1 MTYRLTLIQL
11 DCVLAA
17 MGNSL
22 WVQVSISKN
31 SLGGKGE
38 MQKMQTKFVSG
49 CFKTAKL
56 CLAFAGMLLVAT
68 QYAYAQGQLNIYNWG
83 DYINPEVLT
92 RFTEETGINVSLDTY
107 GTNEEMLAKIQT
119 GATGYD
125 IVFPSVHMRDIM
137 QKLDLLHDAKVNTLK
152 GFENIDPA
160 NKISKVDPES
170 SYCLPYAWGAV
181 GVFYN
186 KAEAGEIKSWDD
198 FFALPNKGK
207 KITMLD
213 DLRETI
219 GVALIKNGHSVNT
232 TDSDALKQAE
242 AWLLERK
249 DKISA
254 FTYDIVSLVQ
264 AGDIAAAHWYVG
276 ATLYT
281 LEEPDKL
288 GFVIPQEGA
297 TMYQEDICVLKDA
310 PNKDSAIRFLEFY
323 MQPEIAA
330 LNTLQQVNGTANVPA
345 RDLLPPELKANPNTN
360 PPPEVV
366 AKLQIFEDLGK
377 DLRKYDRVWT
387 KVRTAQ

>member
-1 MTYRLTLIQL
+1 MIVKVPTTFFRR
-11 DCVLAA
+11 C
-17 MGNSL
+17 
-22 WVQVSISKN
+22 
-31 SLGGKGE
+31 
-38 MQKMQTKFVSG
+38 
-49 CFKTAKL
+49 KTATT
-56 CLAFAGMLLVAT
+56 LLIALT
-68 QYAYAQGQLNIYNWG
+68 GGLIGFSQSGHAEGELNIYNWG

-92 RFTEETGINVSLDTY
+92 RFTEETGIKVSLDTY
-107 GTNEEMLAKIQT
+107 GTNEEMLAKIQA
-119 GATGYD
+119 GADGYD

-137 QKLDLLHDAKVNTLK
+137 QKLGLLHDAKVNTLK
-152 GFENIDPA
+152 GFENIDP
-160 NKISKVDPES
+160 NNMRSKIDPDS

-186 KAEAGEIKSWDD
+186 KAEAGEIKTWDD
-198 FFALPNKGK
+198 FFALPDNGK

-232 TDSDALKQAE
+232 GDGDALKQAE

-254 FTYDIVSLVQ
+254 FSYDIVSLVQ

-288 GFVIPQEGA
+288 GFVIPEEGA
-297 TMYQEDICVLKDA
+297 TMYQEDICVLKEA
-310 PNKDSAIRFLEFY
+310 PNKDSAIAFLEFY

-330 LNTLQQVNGTANVPA
+330 LNTLQQVNGTANMPA
-345 RDLLPPELKANPNTN
+345 RDLLPDNLKSNPNTN
-360 PPPEVV
+360 PSPEVV
-366 AKLQIFEDLGK
+366 SKLQIFEDLGK
-377 DLRKYDRVWT
+377 DLKKYNRVWT

>member
-1 MTYRLTLIQL
+1 MRRFEHL
-11 DCVLAA
+11 
-17 MGNSL
+17 S
-22 WVQVSISKN
+22 
-31 SLGGKGE
+31 
-38 MQKMQTKFVSG
+38 
-49 CFKTAKL
+49 
-56 CLAFAGMLLVAT
+56 CLRHCTIVAT
-68 QYAYAQGQLNIYNWG
+68 AVAAISAGAAALSAPAAAEGQLNIYNWG
-83 DYINPEVLT
+83 DYINPDVLT
-92 RFTEETGINVSLDTY
+92 RFTKDTGIEVTLDTY
-107 GTNEEMLAKIQT
+107 GTNEEMLAKIQA

-160 NKISKVDPES
+160 NKRSLVDPES

-181 GVFYN
+181 GIFYN
-186 KAEAGEIKSWDD
+186 KAEAGEIKTWDD
-198 FFALPNKGK
+198 FFALPDKGK

-232 TDSDALKQAE
+232 TDGEALKQAE

-254 FTYDIVSLVQ
+254 FSYDIVSLVQ
-264 AGDIAAAHWYVG
+264 SGDIAAAHWYVG

-281 LEEPDKL
+281 LQEPDKV
-288 GFVIPQEGA
+288 GFVIPEEGA
-297 TMYQEDICVLKDA
+297 TMYQEDICVLKTA
-310 PNKDSAIRFLEFY
+310 PNKESAVRFMEFY

-330 LNTLQQVNGTANVPA
+330 LNTVQQVNGTANMPA
-345 RDLLPPELKANPNTN
+345 RDLLSPELKANPNTN
-360 PPPEVV
+360 PPPEVI
-366 AKLQIFEDLGK
+366 AKLQIFDDLGE
-377 DLRKYDRVWT
+377 DLRKYNRVWT

>member
-1 MTYRLTLIQL
+1 MNTVVANRFLSRRNFTARLLSAVT
-11 DCVLAA
+11 
-17 MGNSL
+17 
-22 WVQVSISKN
+22 
-31 SLGGKGE
+31 GG
-38 MQKMQTKFVSG
+38 
-49 CFKTAKL
+49 L
-56 CLAFAGMLLVAT
+56 LAFSQG
-68 QYAYAQGQLNIYNWG
+68 AYAEGKLNIYNWG

-92 RFTEETGINVSLDTY
+92 KFTEDTGIEVSLDTY

-152 GFENIDPA
+152 GFENIDPD
-160 NKISKVDPES
+160 NKRSKVDPDS

-186 KAEAGEIKSWDD
+186 KAEAGDIKTWDD
-198 FFALPNKGK
+198 FFALPDKGK

-232 TDSDALKQAE
+232 GDTAALKQAE

-249 DKISA
+249 DKVSA
-254 FTYDIVSLVQ
+254 FSYDIVSLVQ
-264 AGDIAAAHWYVG
+264 SGDIAAAHWYVG

-288 GFVIPQEGA
+288 GFVIPEEGA

-310 PNKDSAIRFLEFY
+310 PNKDSAIKFLEFY
-323 MQPEIAA
+323 MQPEVAA
-330 LNTLQQVNGTANVPA
+330 LNTLQQVNGTANKPA
-345 RDLLPPELKANPNTN
+345 RDMLPDNLKENPNTN
-360 PPPEVV
+360 PSAEVI

-377 DLRKYDRVWT
+377 DLKKYNRVWT

>member
-1 MTYRLTLIQL
+1 MF
-11 DCVLAA
+11 
-17 MGNSL
+17 
-22 WVQVSISKN
+22 
-31 SLGGKGE
+31 
-38 MQKMQTKFVSG
+38 TKYI
-49 CFKTAKL
+49 AKL
-56 CLAFAGMLLVAT
+56 MRGCVKASALTVAVAWGGLVLPGNAH
-68 QYAYAQGQLNIYNWG
+68 AEGKLNIYNWG
-83 DYINPEVLT
+83 DYINPDVLT
-92 RFTEETGINVSLDTY
+92 RFTEETGIEVTLDTY
-107 GTNEEMLAKIQT
+107 GTNEELLAKIQS

-137 QKLDLLHDAKVNTLK
+137 QKLDLLYDAKVNTLE

-160 NKISKVDPES
+160 NKRSLVDPES

-181 GVFYN
+181 GIFYN
-186 KAEAGEIKSWDD
+186 KEEAGEIKTWDD
-198 FFALPNKGK
+198 FFALPDKGK

-219 GVALIKNGHSVNT
+219 GVALIKNGYSVNT
-232 TDSDALKQAE
+232 TDSDELKEAE

-254 FTYDIVSLVQ
+254 FSYDIVSLVQ
-264 AGDIAAAHWYVG
+264 SGDIAAAHWYVG

-288 GFVIPQEGA
+288 GFVIPEEGA

-310 PNKDSAIRFLEFY
+310 PNKENAIKFMEFY

-330 LNTLQQVNGTANVPA
+330 LNTLQQVNGTANMPA

-366 AKLQIFEDLGK
+366 DKLQIFEDLGN
-377 DLRKYDRVWT
+377 DLRKYNRIWT
-387 KVRTAQ
+387 KIKTAQ

>member
-1 MTYRLTLIQL
+1 MTPSSRRLATGFLVTL
-11 DCVLAA
+11 LAVPA
-17 MGNSL
+17 S
-22 WVQVSISKN
+22 
-31 SLGGKGE
+31 
-38 MQKMQTKFVSG
+38 
-49 CFKTAKL
+49 
-56 CLAFAGMLLVAT
+56 
-68 QYAYAQGQLNIYNWG
+68 AQAEGQLNIYNWG

-92 RFTEETGINVSLDTY
+92 RFTKDTGIEVTLDTY
-107 GTNEEMLAKIQT
+107 GTNEEMLAKIQA

-137 QKLDLLHDAKVNTLK
+137 QKLELLHDAKVNTLA

-160 NKISKVDPES
+160 AKRSKVDPES

-186 KAEAGEIKSWDD
+186 KEEAGEIESWDD
-198 FFALPNKGK
+198 FFALPDQGK

-232 TDSDALKQAE
+232 ADSDALKEAE

-249 DKISA
+249 DKVSA
-254 FTYDIVSLVQ
+254 FSYDIVPLVQ

-276 ATLYT
+276 ATIYT

-288 GFVIPQEGA
+288 GFVIPEEGA
-297 TMYQEDICVLKDA
+297 TMYQEDICVLESA
-310 PNKDSAIRFLEFY
+310 PNKESAIRFLEFY

-330 LNTLQQVNGTANVPA
+330 LNTVQQVNGTANVPA
-345 RDLLPPELKANPNTN
+345 RDLLPDELKANPNTN
-360 PPPEVV
+360 PSAEVMD
-366 AKLQIFEDLGK
+366 KLQIFEDLGD
-377 DLRKYDRVWT
+377 DLRKYNRVWT

>member
-1 MTYRLTLIQL
+1 MHQKGIAKFVRGCVSASALSL
-11 DCVLAA
+11 VLA
-17 MGNSL
+17 
-22 WVQVSISKN
+22 
-31 SLGGKGE
+31 LGSVA
-38 MQKMQTKFVSG
+38 VSG
-49 CFKTAKL
+49 DAHAEGK
-56 CLAFAGMLLVAT
+56 
-68 QYAYAQGQLNIYNWG
+68 LNIYNWG
-83 DYINPEVLT
+83 DYINPDVLT
-92 RFTEETGINVSLDTY
+92 RFTEDTGIEVKLDTY
-107 GTNEEMLAKIQT
+107 GTNEELLAKIQS

-160 NKISKVDPES
+160 NKRSLVDPES
-170 SYCLPYAWGAV
+170 SFCLPYAWGAV

-186 KAEAGEIKSWDD
+186 KAEAGEINTWDD
-198 FFALPNKGK
+198 FFALPDKGK

-219 GVALIKNGHSVNT
+219 GVALIKNGYSVNS
-232 TDSDALKQAE
+232 TDSGELKEAE

-254 FTYDIVSLVQ
+254 FSYDIVSLVQ
-264 AGDIAAAHWYVG
+264 SGDIAAAHWYVG

-288 GFVIPQEGA
+288 GFVIPEEGA

-310 PNKDSAIRFLEFY
+310 PNKDSAIKFLEFY

-330 LNTLQQVNGTANVPA
+330 LNTLQQVNGTANMPA
-345 RDLLPPELKANPNTN
+345 RELLPEELKANPNTN
-360 PPPEVV
+360 PSPEVV
-366 AKLQIFEDLGK
+366 SKLQIFEDLGN
-377 DLRKYDRVWT
+377 DLRKYNRVWT
-387 KVRTAQ
+387 KVKTAQ

>member
-1 MTYRLTLIQL
+1 MHYKSIKKITRVAGSSSVMAFALMAGVMSASPH
-11 DCVLAA
+11 VLAD
-17 MGNSL
+17 
-22 WVQVSISKN
+22 
-31 SLGGKGE
+31 GK
-38 MQKMQTKFVSG
+38 
-49 CFKTAKL
+49 
-56 CLAFAGMLLVAT
+56 
-68 QYAYAQGQLNIYNWG
+68 LNVYNWG

-92 RFTEETGINVSLDTY
+92 RFTEDTGIEVTLDTY
-107 GTNEEMLAKIQT
+107 GTNEELLAKIQS

-137 QKLDLLHDAKVNTLK
+137 QKLDLLHDAKVNTLQ

-160 NKISKVDPES
+160 NMRSKVDPES
-170 SYCLPYAWGAV
+170 SFCLPYAWGAV
-181 GVFYN
+181 GIFYN
-186 KAEAGEIKSWDD
+186 KAEAGEIKTWDD
-198 FFALPNKGK
+198 FFALPDNGK

-232 TDSDALKQAE
+232 GDSDELKQAE
-242 AWLLERK
+242 AWLLKRK
-249 DKISA
+249 EKISA
-254 FTYDIVSLVQ
+254 FSYDIVSLVQ
-264 AGDIAAAHWYVG
+264 SGDIAAAHWYVG

-288 GFVIPQEGA
+288 GFVIPEEGA

-310 PNKDSAIRFLEFY
+310 PNKDSAIKFMEFY

-345 RDLLPPELKANPNTN
+345 RELLPAELKANPNTN
-360 PPPEVV
+360 PPAQVI

-377 DLRKYDRVWT
+377 DLRKYNRVWT
-387 KVRTAQ
+387 KIKTAQ

>member
-1 MTYRLTLIQL
+1 MSRYFFAPIKGRLIFTQTVCLLIG
-11 DCVLAA
+11 A
-17 MGNSL
+17 
-22 WVQVSISKN
+22 
-31 SLGGKGE
+31 
-38 MQKMQTKFVSG
+38 
-49 CFKTAKL
+49 
-56 CLAFAGMLLVAT
+56 CLASTSVHAEGK
-68 QYAYAQGQLNIYNWG
+68 LNIYNWG

-92 RFTEETGINVSLDTY
+92 RFTETTDIEVTLDTY
-107 GTNEEMLAKIQT
+107 GTNEEMLAKIQA

-125 IVFPSVHMRDIM
+125 LVFPSVHMRDIM

-160 NKISKVDPES
+160 NKRSRIDPES

-186 KAEAGEIKSWDD
+186 KAEAGEIKTWDD
-198 FFALPNKGK
+198 FFALADKGK

-232 TDSDALKQAE
+232 ADSAALEQAQ
-242 AWLLERK
+242 AWLVERK

-254 FTYDIVSLVQ
+254 FSYDIVPLVQ

-288 GFVIPQEGA
+288 GFVIPEEGA

-310 PNKDSAIRFLEFY
+310 PNKESAVKFLEFY
-323 MQPEIAA
+323 MQPEIAM
-330 LNTLQQVNGTANVPA
+330 LNTLQQVNGTANMPA
-345 RDLLPPELKANPNTN
+345 RDLLPDELKSNPNTN
-360 PPPEVV
+360 PPEDVITR
-366 AKLQIFEDLGK
+366 LQIFEDLGRN
-377 DLRKYDRVWT
+377 LRKYNRVWT
-387 KVRTAQ
+387 KVRTAK

>member
-1 MTYRLTLIQL
+1 MEGSMNK
-11 DCVLAA
+11 VLCKIGLATGVAA
-17 MGNSL
+17 
-22 WVQVSISKN
+22 
-31 SLGGKGE
+31 LGI
-38 MQKMQTKFVSG
+38 
-49 CFKTAKL
+49 
-56 CLAFAGMLLVAT
+56 AGALAT
-68 QYAYAQGQLNIYNWG
+68 QPASAEGQLNVYNWG
-83 DYINPEVLT
+83 EYINPEVLT
-92 RFTEETGINVSLDTY
+92 RFTADTGIEVTLDTY
-107 GTNEEMLAKIQT
+107 GTNEEMLAKIQA

-137 QKLDLLHDAKVNTLK
+137 QKLGLLYDAKVNTLP
-152 GFENIDPA
+152 GFENIDPIA
-160 NKISKVDPES
+160 KRSLVDPES

-181 GVFYN
+181 GIFYN
-186 KAEAGEIKSWDD
+186 KEEAGEITSWED
-198 FFALPNKGK
+198 FFALPDKGK

-219 GVALIKNGHSVNT
+219 GVALIMNGHSVNT
-232 TDSDALKQAE
+232 ADSDALKQAE

-254 FTYDIVSLVQ
+254 FTYDIVPLVQ

-281 LEEPDKL
+281 IQEPDRL
-288 GFVIPQEGA
+288 GFAIPEEGA
-297 TMYQEDICVLKDA
+297 TMYQEDICILDTA
-310 PNKDSAIRFLEFY
+310 PNKESAIRFFEFY

-345 RDLLPPELKANPNTN
+345 RDLLPDELKNNPNTN
-360 PPPEVV
+360 PPPEVM

-377 DLRKYDRVWT
+377 DLRKYNRVWT

>member
-1 MTYRLTLIQL
+1 MTPSSRRLATGFLVTL
-11 DCVLAA
+11 LAVPA
-17 MGNSL
+17 S
-22 WVQVSISKN
+22 
-31 SLGGKGE
+31 
-38 MQKMQTKFVSG
+38 
-49 CFKTAKL
+49 
-56 CLAFAGMLLVAT
+56 
-68 QYAYAQGQLNIYNWG
+68 AQAEGQLNIYNWG

-92 RFTEETGINVSLDTY
+92 RFTKDTGIEVTLDTY
-107 GTNEEMLAKIQT
+107 GTNEEMLAKIQA

-137 QKLDLLHDAKVNTLK
+137 QKLELLHDAKVNTLA

-160 NKISKVDPES
+160 AKRSKVDPES

-186 KAEAGEIKSWDD
+186 KEEAGEIESWDD
-198 FFALPNKGK
+198 FFALPDQGK

-232 TDSDALKQAE
+232 ADSDALKQAE

-249 DKISA
+249 DKVSA
-254 FTYDIVSLVQ
+254 FSYDIVPLVQ

-276 ATLYT
+276 ATIYT

-288 GFVIPQEGA
+288 GFVIPEEGA
-297 TMYQEDICVLKDA
+297 TMYQEDICVLESA
-310 PNKDSAIRFLEFY
+310 PNKESAIRFLEFY

-330 LNTLQQVNGTANVPA
+330 LNTVQQVNGTANVPA
-345 RDLLPPELKANPNTN
+345 RDLLPDELKANPNTN
-360 PPPEVV
+360 PSAEVMD
-366 AKLQIFEDLGK
+366 KLQIFEDLGD
-377 DLRKYDRVWT
+377 DLRKYNRVWT

>member
-1 MTYRLTLIQL
+1 MKLHTSVIRTDY
-11 DCVLAA
+11 
-17 MGNSL
+17 
-22 WVQVSISKN
+22 
-31 SLGGKGE
+31 
-38 MQKMQTKFVSG
+38 KFVKLVVGLLSAV
-49 CFKTAKL
+49 FLLTASS
-56 CLAFAGMLLVAT
+56 LVRAE
-68 QYAYAQGQLNIYNWG
+68 GQLNVYNWG

-92 RFTEETGINVSLDTY
+92 QFTEQTGINVSLDTY

-137 QKLDLLHDAKVNTLK
+137 QKLGLLHDAKVNTLN

-160 NKISKVDPES
+160 NMISKVDPES
-170 SYCLPYAWGAV
+170 SFCLPYAWGAV
-181 GVFYN
+181 GIFYN
-186 KAEAGEIKSWDD
+186 KAEAGEIKTWDD
-198 FFALPNKGK
+198 FFALPDQGK

-232 TDSDALKQAE
+232 GDSDALKQAE
-242 AWLLERK
+242 SWLLERK

-288 GFVIPQEGA
+288 GFVIPEEGA

-323 MQPEIAA
+323 MQPEMAA
-330 LNTLQQVNGTANVPA
+330 LNTLQQVNGTANAPA

-387 KVRTAQ
+387 KIRTAQ

>member
-1 MTYRLTLIQL
+1 MNINLPTRLFCKCKT
-11 DCVLAA
+11 
-17 MGNSL
+17 
-22 WVQVSISKN
+22 
-31 SLGGKGE
+31 
-38 MQKMQTKFVSG
+38 
-49 CFKTAKL
+49 TAKVL
-56 CLAFAGMLLVAT
+56 IAICAGLTVFMQSV
-68 QYAYAQGQLNIYNWG
+68 YAEGKLNIYNWG

-92 RFTEETGINVSLDTY
+92 RFTEDTGIEVTLDTY
-107 GTNEEMLAKIQT
+107 GTNEEMLAKIQA

-137 QKLDLLHDAKVNTLK
+137 QKLELLHDAKVNTLT
-152 GFENIDPA
+152 GFENIDPD
-160 NKISKVDPES
+160 NKRSLVDPES
-170 SYCLPYAWGAV
+170 SFCLPYAWGAV

-186 KAEAGEIKSWDD
+186 KEQAGEIKTWDD
-198 FFALPNKGK
+198 FFALPDQGK

-232 TDSDALKQAE
+232 ADDEALKQAE

-254 FTYDIVSLVQ
+254 FSYDIVSLVQ

-288 GFVIPQEGA
+288 GFVIPEEGA

-323 MQPEIAA
+323 MQPGIAA
-330 LNTLQQVNGTANVPA
+330 LNTLQQVNGTANMPA
-345 RDLLPPELKANPNTN
+345 RDLLPDNLKSNPNTN
-360 PPPEVV
+360 PSADVV

-377 DLRKYDRVWT
+377 DLKKYNRVWT

>member
-1 MTYRLTLIQL
+1 MVMIPTSSFVARATLVKIVVGLLSATLLTASS
-11 DCVLAA
+11 VVRA
-17 MGNSL
+17 
-22 WVQVSISKN
+22 
-31 SLGGKGE
+31 E
-38 MQKMQTKFVSG
+38 
-49 CFKTAKL
+49 
-56 CLAFAGMLLVAT
+56 
-68 QYAYAQGQLNIYNWG
+68 GQLNVYNWG

-92 RFTEETGINVSLDTY
+92 RFTEETGINVTLDTY

-137 QKLDLLHDAKVNTLK
+137 QKLELLHDAKVNTLQ

-160 NKISKVDPES
+160 NMISKVDPES

-181 GVFYN
+181 GIFYN
-186 KAEAGEIKSWDD
+186 KAEAGEIETWDD
-198 FFALPNKGK
+198 FFALPDKGK

-232 TDSDALKQAE
+232 TDTDALKQAE

-264 AGDIAAAHWYVG
+264 AGDIAASHWYVG

-288 GFVIPQEGA
+288 GFVIPAEGA

-310 PNKDSAIRFLEFY
+310 PNKDSAIRFMEFY

-330 LNTLQQVNGTANVPA
+330 LNTLQQVNGTANKPA

-366 AKLQIFEDLGK
+366 AKLQIFEDLGNA
-377 DLRKYDRVWT
+377 LRKYDRVWT

>member
-1 MTYRLTLIQL
+1 MYTRSFAKLVRGFARATALTV
-11 DCVLAA
+11 VLAW
-17 MGNSL
+17 GGTG
-22 WVQVSISKN
+22 VVSDARA
-31 SLGGKGE
+31 E
-38 MQKMQTKFVSG
+38 
-49 CFKTAKL
+49 
-56 CLAFAGMLLVAT
+56 
-68 QYAYAQGQLNIYNWG
+68 GQLNIYNWG
-83 DYINPEVLT
+83 DYINPDVLT
-92 RFTEETGINVSLDTY
+92 RFTKDTGIEVKLDTY
-107 GTNEEMLAKIQT
+107 GTNEELLAKIQS

-137 QKLDLLHDAKVNTLK
+137 QKLGLLYDAKVNTLK

-160 NKISKVDPES
+160 NKRSKVDPDS

-186 KAEAGEIKSWDD
+186 KAEAGEIKTWDD
-198 FFALPNKGK
+198 FFALPDKGK

-219 GVALIKNGHSVNT
+219 GVALIKNGHSVNS
-232 TDSDALKQAE
+232 TDSDQLKEAE

-254 FTYDIVSLVQ
+254 FSYDIVSLVQ
-264 AGDIAAAHWYVG
+264 SGDIAAAHWYVG

-288 GFVIPQEGA
+288 GFVIPEEGA
-297 TMYQEDICVLKDA
+297 TMYQEDICILKDA
-310 PNKDSAIRFLEFY
+310 PNKDNAIKFMEFY

-345 RDLLPPELKANPNTN
+345 RELLPENLKANPNTN
-360 PPPEVV
+360 PSPEVI
-366 AKLQIFEDLGK
+366 AKLQIFEDLGN
-377 DLRKYDRVWT
+377 DLRKYNRVWT
-387 KVRTAQ
+387 KVKTAQ

>member
-1 MTYRLTLIQL
+1 MARQAGACAFALTL
-11 DCVLAA
+11 AA
-17 MGNSL
+17 P
-22 WVQVSISKN
+22 IAARA
-31 SLGGKGE
+31 E
-38 MQKMQTKFVSG
+38 D
-49 CFKTAKL
+49 
-56 CLAFAGMLLVAT
+56 
-68 QYAYAQGQLNIYNWG
+68 QLNIYNWG

-92 RFTEETGINVSLDTY
+92 RFTEETGIEVTLDTY
-107 GTNEEMLAKIQT
+107 GTNEEMLAKIQA

-137 QKLDLLHDAKVNTLK
+137 QKLGLLHDAKVNTLPS
-152 GFENIDPA
+152 FENIDPIA
-160 NKISKVDPES
+160 KRSSVDPES

-181 GVFYN
+181 GIFYN

-198 FFALPNKGK
+198 FFALPDKGK

-219 GVALIKNGHSVNT
+219 GVALIKTGHSVNS
-232 TDSDALKQAE
+232 TDSDALKEAE
-242 AWLLERK
+242 DWLLARK

-254 FTYDIVSLVQ
+254 FSYDIVPLVQ

-288 GFVIPQEGA
+288 GFVIPEEGA
-297 TMYQEDICVLKDA
+297 TMYQEDICVLETA

-330 LNTLQQVNGTANVPA
+330 LNVEQQVNGTANVLA
-345 RDLLPPELKANPNTN
+345 RDLLPENLKTNPNTN
-360 PPPEVV
+360 PPPEVME
-366 AKLQIFEDLGK
+366 KLQIFEDLGD
-377 DLRKYDRVWT
+377 DLRKYNRVWT

>member
-1 MTYRLTLIQL
+1 MAGRKWPLGIDRQEPIALGMRRKVLCQQENREKIMRRFGPIRCFRRAATAAALVAGALT
-11 DCVLAA
+11 
-17 MGNSL
+17 
-22 WVQVSISKN
+22 
-31 SLGGKGE
+31 
-38 MQKMQTKFVSG
+38 
-49 CFKTAKL
+49 
-56 CLAFAGMLLVAT
+56 FAGPA
-68 QYAYAQGQLNIYNWG
+68 AAEGELNIYNWG

-92 RFTEETGINVSLDTY
+92 RFTDETGIKVNLDTY
-107 GTNEEMLAKIQT
+107 GSNEEMLAKIQA

-137 QKLDLLHDAKVNTLK
+137 QKLDLLYDAKVNTLK

-160 NKISKVDPES
+160 NKRSKVDPDS

-186 KAEAGEIKSWDD
+186 KEEAGEIKSWDD
-198 FFALPNKGK
+198 FFALTDKGK

-219 GVALIKNGHSVNT
+219 GVALIKNGYSVNT
-232 TDSDALKQAE
+232 TDSDELKVAE

-254 FTYDIVSLVQ
+254 FSYDIVPLVQ

-288 GFVIPQEGA
+288 GFVIPEEGA
-297 TMYQEDICVLKDA
+297 TMYQEDICVLASA
-310 PNKDSAIRFLEFY
+310 PNKDNAVRFLEFY

-330 LNTLQQVNGTANVPA
+330 LNTVQQVNGTANVPA
-345 RDLLPPELKANPNTN
+345 RDLLPEELKANPNTN

-366 AKLQIFEDLGK
+366 AKLQIFEDLGP
-377 DLRKYDRVWT
+377 DLRKYNRIWT